1 MSINVNTLP
10 YNQALI
16 SWLKNEKSKK
26 KQIYLTTGAATK
38 IASKISEYLGFFD
51 GVISTDKIN
60 MTGVNKAE
68 KLENFFGNKSF
79 DYVGNSC
86 SDIHVWKKSRQIFVS
101 NCSPLT
107 LYAIKKNQLKITRN
121 FQNARKIFILKAYFS
136 AMRPQ
141 QWIKNFLIFI
151 PAIVSRQ
158 FELTMTFTFFI
169 YFLSFSL
176 LCSSVYI
183 FNDLLDL
190 QSDRCHEFK
199 SNRAIASGNLK
210 LSSAFFFAI
219 FLGILSLGS
228 SFYLSKKLFFM
239 QLLYIKCTSIYSIK
253 LKDFFIADCLM
264 LAFLYTV
271 RVLTGMIL
279 LEFPI
284 SLWLTS
290 FSIMLF
296 FSLAILKRFS
306 EIKNLKENYHNVP
319 GRNYRLSDSSVLFS
333 LGIFSSLLSLIIL
346 ALYFYTM
353 NLKIARGG
361 EVVLYNSPLFL
372 FLSITSCFYWFLTI
386 WKGAFTKQIKYD
398 PIVFTFTNLSS
409 ILSITVFSLSF
420 LLALYF

>member
-1 MSINVNTLP
+1 LRDFSN
-10 YNQALI
+10 NQAPNKATPTPI
-16 SWLKNEKSKK
+16 KN
-26 KQIYLTTGAATK
+26 
-38 IASKISEYLGFFD
+38 
-51 GVISTDKIN
+51 N
-60 MTGVNKAE
+60 CNKAE
-68 KLENFFGNKSF
+68 KLGKIFGIKGF
-79 DYVGNSC
+79 DYVGNSY
-86 SDIHVWKKSRQIFVS
+86 SDIHVWKKSRQIIVS

-107 LYAIKKNQLKITRN
+107 LYVLKKNQLKISRK
-121 FQNARKIFILKAYFS
+121 FQSARKNFVIKAYFS

-158 FELTMTFTFFI
+158 FELATTFTFFS

-190 QSDRCHEFK
+190 ESDRSHEFK

-210 LSSAFFFAI
+210 LPSAFFFAI
-219 FLGILSLGS
+219 FLGLFSLGL
-228 SFYLSKKLFFM
+228 SFFLSKKLFFM
-239 QLLYIKCTSIYSIK
+239 QLLYLKCTSIYSIK
-253 LKDFFIADCLM
+253 LKDFFITDCLM
-264 LAFLYTV
+264 LAFLYTL

-279 LEFPI
+279 LELPI

-319 GRNYRLSDSSVLFS
+319 GRNYKLSDSSVVFS

-353 NLKIARGG
+353 SLKRARGG
-361 EVVLYNSPLFL
+361 GLYNSPLFL

-386 WKGAFTKQIKYD
+386 WKGAFTKKIKYD

-420 LLALYF
+420 ILALYF